1 MKMFENAQAG
11 DRVYSRLHGEGE
23 INIIHTNLDYSI
35 YNCRQAIEDFRAAH
49 NIQSPIHTVDWT
61 GVYWR
66 KEIK

>member
-1 MKMFENAQAG
+1 M
-11 DRVYSRLHGEGE
+11 YSSTIQVLDQLYSKVSPGGF
-23 INIIHTNLDYSI
+23 IIVDDFSLP
-35 YNCRQAIEDFRAAH
+35 NCRQAIEDFREAH

>member
-23 INIIHTNLDYSI
+23 INIIHT
-35 YNCRQAIEDFRAAH
+35 
-49 NIQSPIHTVDWT
+49 VDWT

>member
-1 MKMFENAQAG
+1 M
-11 DRVYSRLHGEGE
+11 YSSTIQVLDQLYSKVSPGGF
-23 INIIHTNLDYSI
+23 IIVDDYSI